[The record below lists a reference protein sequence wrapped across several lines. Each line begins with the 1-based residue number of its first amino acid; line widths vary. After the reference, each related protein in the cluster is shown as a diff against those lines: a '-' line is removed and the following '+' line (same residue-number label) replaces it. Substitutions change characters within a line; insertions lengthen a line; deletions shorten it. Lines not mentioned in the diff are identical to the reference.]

1 MGLGPAG
8 DAFQTTHWS
17 EILRARTQDDARQR
31 ETLNTILTRYWR
43 PVYSFLRRKGCSD
56 EDAKDLTQG
65 FFHEVVLGRGL
76 IQQADR
82 ERGRFRNLLLTALA
96 HYVTSEHRA
105 EAALKRRPDAGL
117 LSLDAMDAPPQSK
130 PLDQASPED
139 AFHHAWASALLDQVL
154 ADVRQ
159 EYCEGGKAV
168 HWEVF
173 RARVLA
179 PIMED
184 AAPASLADLCAAHGI
199 ADEVRA
205 SNMIVTV
212 KRRFQAALTRRIRE
226 MVGSDAEVEEEIRD
240 LVGILSRPGA
250 GF

>member
-17 EILRARTQDDARQR
+17 EILRARTQDDARRR
-31 ETLNTILTRYWR
+31 EVLNTILERYWR
-43 PVYSFLRRKGCSD
+43 PVYCYLRRKGRSD
-56 EDAKDLTQG
+56 ADAKDLTQG

-76 IQQADR
+76 LQQADR
-82 ERGRFRNLLLTALA
+82 ERGRFRNLLLTALT

-105 EAALKRRPDAGL
+105 EAARKRRPDA
-117 LSLDAMDAPPQSK
+117 MNAPPQSK
-130 PLDQASPED
+130 HLDRASPED

-154 ADVRQ
+154 GDVRRECCQ
-159 EYCEGGKAV
+159 GGKAV

-173 RARVLA
+173 RARVLG

-184 AAPASLADLCAAHGI
+184 AAPPSLADLCAAHGI
-199 ADEVRA
+199 VDEAKA
-205 SNMIVTV
+205 SNMIITV

-226 MVGSDAEVEEEIRD
+226 RVSSDAEVEEEIRD
-240 LVGILSRPGA
+240 LVEILSRPGA